1 MYRKFILEIIHDKI
15 SDCTK
20 CDLHKNRFR
29 AVPGE
34 GSLDAALMC
43 VAQAPGKVEDETG
56 RPLVGPAGVLFGK
69 WLKAI
74 NIKRED
80 IFITNTVKC
89 YPPRDRAPQP
99 DELKACRWYLDQQLD
114 IIEPKILFVL
124 GAVALKAMTGDPN
137 ISIMRER
144 GRWLNYNK
152 IPMLATFHPSYLLRS
167 MTEDTKKKV
176 ESDLIKLRDRYNSL
190 NGDLNGIHG

>member
-1 MYRKFILEIIHDKI
+1 MYKKFIIEIINDKV

-20 CDLHKNRFR
+20 CSLYKNRLR
-29 AVPGE
+29 VVPGE
-34 GSLDAALMC
+34 GDLDANLMC
-43 VAQAPGKVEDETG
+43 IAQAPGKTENETG
-56 RPLVGPAGVLFGK
+56 RPLIGPAGVLFDK

-99 DELKACRWYLDQQLD
+99 EELAACAWYLNQQLD

-124 GAVALKAMTGDPN
+124 GSVALKTLTGDDRA
-137 ISIMRER
+137 SIMRER
-144 GRWLNYNK
+144 GRWLDYNG
-152 IPMLATFHPSYLLRS
+152 IPMLPTFHPSYLLRS
-167 MTEDTKKKV
+167 MTAENKKKV
-176 ESDLIKLRDRYNSL
+176 ESDLVKLRDRYNSL
-190 NGDLNGIHG
+190 N